1 MRKGS
6 GFSKIRVRELASA
19 PLFAQETG
27 ERAAAR
33 AADMDRSEQVL
44 GAVTTAIKMLPSLV
58 HGQQQPGLAAA
69 TPAAPAPP
77 APAVSRFSSMA
88 ELLDSI
94 TKFTAPLRSEL
105 LEKFEQEML
114 HLSDILDTY
123 KLGGSMR
130 RTRRS
135 RRSRTSLECA
145 SRSSLRS
152 WHLPRPR

>member
-105 LEKFEQEML
+105 TVGFSARASAGSTLMCFTTPCGRGEQGR
-114 HLSDILDTY
+114 
-123 KLGGSMR
+123 GGAPASPR
-130 RTRRS
+130 
-135 RRSRTSLECA
+135 CA
-145 SRSSLRS
+145 CAA
-152 WHLPRPR
+152 

>member
-94 TKFTAPLRSEL
+94 TKFTAPLRSEPVWGAWGTDIC
-105 LEKFEQEML
+105 
-114 HLSDILDTY
+114 LSY
-123 KLGGSMR
+123 GGKR
-130 RTRRS
+130 V
-135 RRSRTSLECA
+135 CI
-145 SRSSLRS
+145 SSTKY
-152 WHLPRPR
+152 